1 MVRSKRVWI
10 DFTLVVALYG
20 SLVGSINKIEF
31 LKGVKV
37 FSKVLKNLI
46 LLAIKGLSGAGKTT
60 LSFALENYLIVR
72 GILAFALD
80 EDNMRLGLCSD
91 LGADREEN
99 IRRVAEVAKLFCRV
113 RKSHTWLFRLTIPS
127 CETPPSTSS
136 R

>member
-46 LLAIKGLSGAGKTT
+46 LLA
-60 LSFALENYLIVR
+60 V
-72 GILAFALD
+72 
-80 EDNMRLGLCSD
+80 
-91 LGADREEN
+91 
-99 IRRVAEVAKLFCRV
+99 
-113 RKSHTWLFRLTIPS
+113 
-127 CETPPSTSS
+127 
-136 R
+136 